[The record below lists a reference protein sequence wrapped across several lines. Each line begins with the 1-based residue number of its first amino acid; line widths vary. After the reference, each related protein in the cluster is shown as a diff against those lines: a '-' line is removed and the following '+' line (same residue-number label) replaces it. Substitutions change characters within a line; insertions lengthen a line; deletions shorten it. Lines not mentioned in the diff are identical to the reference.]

1 VLSDG
6 DEADAREGFETL
18 ADLGARAAL
27 EVLARDLRAR
37 GVRGLPRG
45 PSRATRRN
53 PARLTARQVQV
64 LALLGEGLTNA
75 DIGERL
81 FISPKTAAHHVSAVL
96 EKLDVRTR
104 GQAAARA
111 RELGIL

>member
-1 VLSDG
+1 
-6 DEADAREGFETL
+6 
-18 ADLGARAAL
+18 
-27 EVLARDLRAR
+27 
-37 GVRGLPRG
+37 
-45 PSRATRRN
+45 
-53 PARLTARQVQV
+53 VQV
-64 LALLGEGLTNA
+64 LALLAEGLTNA
-75 DIGERL
+75 GIGGRL